1 MKYMD
6 VLHKRLFAKK
16 QADLREISDE
26 ILMNDALITS
36 TRYIND
42 FKAVELTIDTFQ
54 ESTETIAWF
63 LVKLVDIY
71 GQENVW
77 TDEYTQ
83 EDIRGARV
91 EFTIHYDLSEGE
103 KLAVK
108 EQRQEEINKRKQINN
123 RTQRNTVTQWTTQF
137 TKQ

>member
-1 MKYMD
+1 MD

-26 ILMNDALITS
+26 ILMNNALITS

-42 FKAVELTIDTFQ
+42 FKAIELTIDTFQ

-103 KLAVK
+103 QLAVK
-108 EQRQEEINKRKQINN
+108 EQRQEEINKRT
-123 RTQRNTVTQWTTQF
+123 RRNTVAQ
-137 TKQ
+137 

>member
-16 QADLREISDE
+16 QADLREVSDE

-42 FKAVELTIDTFQ
+42 FKAIELTIDTFQ

-103 KLAVK
+103 LLAVK
-108 EQRQEEINKRKQINN
+108 EQRQEEINKRT
-123 RTQRNTVTQWTTQF
+123 RRNTVTQ
-137 TKQ
+137 

>member
-6 VLHKRLFAKK
+6 ALHKRLFAKK
-16 QADLREISDE
+16 QAELREISDE
-26 ILMNDALITS
+26 VLMNYALITS

-63 LVKLVDIY
+63 LVRLVQFY
-71 GQENVW
+71 GEENVW
-77 TDEYTQ
+77 TDEYTK

-103 KLAVK
+103 QLAVK
-108 EQRQEEINKRKQINN
+108 EQRQEEINKRTRRK
-123 RTQRNTVTQWTTQF
+123 TVTQ
-137 TKQ
+137 

>member
-36 TRYIND
+36 TRYVNE
-42 FKAVELTIDTFQ
+42 FKAVEMTIDTFQ

-63 LVKLVDIY
+63 LVKLVDTY

-77 TDEYTQ
+77 TDEYTP

-91 EFTIHYDLSEGE
+91 EFTIHYDLSEGDQ
-103 KLAVK
+103 LAVK
-108 EQRQEEINKRKQINN
+108 EQRQEEINKRT
-123 RTQRNTVTQWTTQF
+123 RRNTVAQ
-137 TKQ
+137 

>member
-26 ILMNDALITS
+26 ILMNNALITS
-36 TRYIND
+36 TRYVND
-42 FKAVELTIDTFQ
+42 FKAIELTIDTFQ
-54 ESTETIAWF
+54 ESMETIAWF
-63 LVKLVDIY
+63 LVKLVDTY

-103 KLAVK
+103 QLAVK
-108 EQRQEEINKRKQINN
+108 EQRQQEINKRT
-123 RTQRNTVTQWTTQF
+123 RRNTVAQ
-137 TKQ
+137 

>member
-63 LVKLVDIY
+63 LVKLVDTY

-77 TDEYTQ
+77 TDEYTP

-103 KLAVK
+103 QLAVK
-108 EQRQEEINKRKQINN
+108 EQRQEEINKRT
-123 RTQRNTVTQWTTQF
+123 RRNTVAQ
-137 TKQ
+137 

>member
-26 ILMNDALITS
+26 ILMNNALITS

-42 FKAVELTIDTFQ
+42 FKAIELTIDTFQ

-103 KLAVK
+103 QLAVK
-108 EQRQEEINKRKQINN
+108 EQRQEEINKRT
-123 RTQRNTVTQWTTQF
+123 RRNTVAQ
-137 TKQ
+137 

>member
-1 MKYMD
+1 MD

-16 QADLREISDE
+16 QADLREVSDE

-42 FKAVELTIDTFQ
+42 FKAIELTIDTFQ

-103 KLAVK
+103 LLAVK
-108 EQRQEEINKRKQINN
+108 EQRQEEINKRT
-123 RTQRNTVTQWTTQF
+123 RRNTVTQ
-137 TKQ
+137 

>member
-26 ILMNDALITS
+26 ILMNNALITS

-63 LVKLVDIY
+63 LVKLVDTY

-103 KLAVK
+103 QLAVK
-108 EQRQEEINKRKQINN
+108 EQRQEEINKRT
-123 RTQRNTVTQWTTQF
+123 RRNTVAQ
-137 TKQ
+137 

>member
-1 MKYMD
+1 MD

-36 TRYIND
+36 TRYVNE
-42 FKAVELTIDTFQ
+42 FKAVEMTIDTFQ

-63 LVKLVDIY
+63 LVKLVDTY

-77 TDEYTQ
+77 TDEYTP

-91 EFTIHYDLSEGE
+91 EFTIHYDLSEGDQ
-103 KLAVK
+103 LAVK
-108 EQRQEEINKRKQINN
+108 EQRQEEINKRT
-123 RTQRNTVTQWTTQF
+123 RRNTVAQ
-137 TKQ
+137 